1 MITVK
6 EGDVDIGLF
15 PLFTVIIS
23 ALSSSIG
30 ANPSAEE
37 QEEGLEDGATTVN
50 NVVHS
55 FRLQQTT
62 FDKKSFLSY
71 LKVIIAPYSWSIRLI
86 LSYCCCRV
94 T

>member
-1 MITVK
+1 MIIFK
-6 EGDVDIGLF
+6 EGEVDIGGNPPNLLTY
-15 PLFTVIIS
+15 PITKNSL
-23 ALSSSIG
+23 LG

-37 QEEGLEDGATTVN
+37 QEEALADGAAQVN

-62 FDKKSFLSY
+62 FDKKSYLTY
-71 LKVIIAPYSWSIRLI
+71 LKASRSTPKN
-86 LSYCCCRV
+86 

>member
-6 EGDVDIGLF
+6 DGDVDIGGNPPN
-15 PLFTVIIS
+15 PLAYPIS
-23 ALSSSIG
+23 KNSSLLG

-37 QEEGLEDGATTVN
+37 QEDALADGAVQVN
-50 NVVHS
+50 NVAHS

-62 FDKKSFLSY
+62 FDKKSYLAY
-71 LKVIIAPYSWSIRLI
+71 LKASRSTPKN
-86 LSYCCCRV
+86 